1 MGCLEDKPKK
11 WILPGK
17 YACDKCFATH
27 DKKGKLCKPVK
38 NEKRKK
44 DKKK

>member
-44 DKKK
+44 K